1 MAVSEKIHDLIHRLL
16 DVRLDDLTPEERKGF
31 VTAAKTLLVSRDVAA
46 DYDAGKT
53 FGDRLADKVASFGG
67 SWTFIIIFGA
77 ILGIWVIANTVILVS
92 GRAFDPYPFIFLNLI
107 LSMLAAVQAP
117 IIMMSQNRQAVR
129 DRLAAAN
136 DYDVNVK
143 AEIEIMALHE
153 KLDRLRLDDLTRIVE
168 AQADEI
174 KVLRLLIEAKPKA
187 RKGRAGAADP
197 Q

>member
-67 SWTFIIIFGA
+67 SWTCIIIFGA